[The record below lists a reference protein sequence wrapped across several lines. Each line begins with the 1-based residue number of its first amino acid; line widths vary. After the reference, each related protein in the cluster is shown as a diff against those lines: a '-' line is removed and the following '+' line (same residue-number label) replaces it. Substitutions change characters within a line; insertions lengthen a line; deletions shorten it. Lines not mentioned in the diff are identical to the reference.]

1 MRKISTG
8 VQGGPVLGTFTALE
22 NNLKTIPNN
31 VDIVF
36 DPNGTGETKV
46 NSHMQINSAQSL
58 KFADADSSNYVALK
72 APATVAS
79 NLTLTLPTGTP
90 SNGQVIKT
98 NASGVLSFAS
108 ASVPSAN
115 NTTSTGT
122 YYVMLSDDADAED
135 GEVNTLVYS
144 QGKCTFVPSTG
155 TLTATVVN
163 SPSFTGTNATLTGTM
178 SAATITET
186 SSIALKENISPIEN
200 ALDAVLKLAG
210 KMYDRKDGSSKNEIG
225 MIAEEVNE
233 VIPEV
238 VSKDENGNPQA
249 IYYSRLTAY
258 LVEAIKDL
266 KTQVDK
272 LGA

>member
-36 DPNGTGETKV
+36 DPNGSGETKV
-46 NSHMQINSAQSL
+46 NSHLQINSAQTV
-58 KFADADSSNYVALK
+58 KFADTDSSNYVGLK
-72 APATVAS
+72 APGTVAS
-79 NLTLTLPTGTP
+79 NLTLTLPTAVT
-90 SNGQVIKT
+90 NGAFLKT
-98 NASGVLSFAS
+98 DASGILSFAS
-108 ASVPSAN
+108 VDINTTN

-122 YYVMLSDDADAED
+122 FYVMLAESTDAGD
-135 GEVNTLVYS
+135 GEITQLTYS
-144 QGKCTFVPSTG
+144 DGKCSFQPSTG
-155 TLTATVVN
+155 TLTATIVN
-163 SPSFTGTNATLTGTM
+163 SPSFTGTNATLSGTM
-178 SAATITET
+178 QAATITET
-186 SSIALKENISPIEN
+186 SSIALKENISPISN
-200 ALDAVLKLAG
+200 ALDSVLQLAG

-238 VSKDENGNPQA
+238 VAKDAQGNPES
-249 IYYSRLTAY
+249 IHYSRLTAY

-266 KTQVDK
+266 KQQVDK

>member
-46 NSHMQINSAQSL
+46 NSHLQINSAQSV
-58 KFADADSSNYVALK
+58 KFSDADSSNYVAIK
-72 APATVAS
+72 APATVSS
-79 NLTLTLPTGTP
+79 NLTLTLPTSVT
-90 SNGQVIKT
+90 NGHVLKT
-98 NASGVLSFAS
+98 DGSGNLTFAS
-108 ASVPSAN
+108 PEVPSSN

-122 YYVMLSDDADAED
+122 YYPMLADDADAQD
-135 GEVNTLVYS
+135 GAVATLIYS
-144 QGKCTFVPSTG
+144 QGKLTYVPSTG
-155 TLTATVVN
+155 TLTATVMN

-178 SAATITET
+178 QAATINET

-225 MIAEEVNE
+225 LIAEEVNE
-233 VIPEV
+233 IIPQV

-258 LVEAIKDL
+258 LIEAIKDI